1 MPVTR
6 RDFTPGSA
14 DVIQAAGDPAT
25 YNPTTLDA
33 GEYSLQ
39 QVTEGFK
46 IPQYDYIFIEY
57 KSGAP
62 GDGEIEYVTY
72 RTGGETGQI
81 VSKLFLEY
89 TADGLTKVTR
99 TDS

>member
-6 RDFTPGSA
+6 EDFTPGVTSGNS
-14 DVIQAAGDPAT
+14 IT
-25 YNPTTLDA
+25 TTLDA

>member
-6 RDFTPGSA
+6 EDFTPGVTSGNS
-14 DVIQAAGDPAT
+14 IT
-25 YNPTTLDA
+25 TTLDA
-33 GEYSLQ
+33 GTYSLQ
-39 QVTEGFK
+39 QVTEGFN

>member
-6 RDFTPGSA
+6 EDFTPGVTSGNS
-14 DVIQAAGDPAT
+14 IT
-25 YNPTTLDA
+25 TTLDA
-33 GEYSLQ
+33 GEYSLR

>member
-6 RDFTPGSA
+6 EDFTPGVTSGNS
-14 DVIQAAGDPAT
+14 IT
-25 YNPTTLDA
+25 TTLDA
-33 GEYSLQ
+33 GTYSLQ

>member
-1 MPVTR
+1 MPVSRT
-6 RDFTPGSA
+6 DFTPGVTSGNS
-14 DVIQAAGDPAT
+14 IT
-25 YNPTTLDA
+25 TTLDA

-89 TADGLTKVTR
+89 TADGLSKVTR

>member
-1 MPVTR
+1 MPVSRT
-6 RDFTPGSA
+6 DFTPGVTSGNS
-14 DVIQAAGDPAT
+14 IT
-25 YNPTTLDA
+25 TTLDA